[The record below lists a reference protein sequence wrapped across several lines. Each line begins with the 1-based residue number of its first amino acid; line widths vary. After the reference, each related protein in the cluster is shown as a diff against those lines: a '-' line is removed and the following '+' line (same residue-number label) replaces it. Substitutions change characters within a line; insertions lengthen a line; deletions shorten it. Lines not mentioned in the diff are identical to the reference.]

1 MLIISRKPGESFLI
15 GQDIVVTVLEIDG
28 KVRIG
33 IDAPPDVT
41 ILRKEILDTK
51 SENIHAA
58 KAVSD
63 EQLKTLKKLMKNPK

>member
-1 MLIISRKPGESFLI
+1 MLIISRKPGESVLI

-51 SENIHAA
+51 KENIYAS

-63 EQLKTLKKLMKNPK
+63 EKLKTLKKIIKNPK

>member
-41 ILRKEILDTK
+41 ILRKEILDTRK
-51 SENIHAA
+51 H
-58 KAVSD
+58 
-63 EQLKTLKKLMKNPK
+63 

>member
-51 SENIHAA
+51 KENIHAS

-63 EQLKTLKKLMKNPK
+63 EQLKTIKKMIKNPK